1 MAPIRTFLQ
10 NDIPVA
16 LGSDIS
22 GGHHLSMF
30 QVMVYAVEIS
40 KLHYAQS
47 DKQMAFLTLPEVFY
61 LATKS
66 GGSFFGKVGSFEP
79 GYDFDAL
86 VIDDAELNHDDYTL
100 SQRLERFIYIG
111 DDRQIAHRY
120 VRGNEVLEPAW
131 K

>member
-1 MAPIRTFLQ
+1 MKFLKRKEFEATTIRKVV
-10 NDIPVA
+10 ND
-16 LGSDIS
+16 
-22 GGHHLSMF
+22 
-30 QVMVYAVEIS
+30 E
-40 KLHYAQS
+40 K
-47 DKQMAFLTLPEVFY
+47 TEVFY

-100 SQRLERFIYIG
+100 AQRLERFIYIG

-120 VRGNEVLEPAW
+120 VRGNEVLEPTW
-131 K
+131 